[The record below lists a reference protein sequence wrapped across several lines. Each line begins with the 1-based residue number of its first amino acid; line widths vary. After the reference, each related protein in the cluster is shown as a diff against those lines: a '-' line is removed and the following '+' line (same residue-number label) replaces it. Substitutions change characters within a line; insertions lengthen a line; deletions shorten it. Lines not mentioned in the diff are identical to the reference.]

1 MRLVVLACLA
11 TDCCLLATADTAAAA
26 AAAVAR
32 RALTPAMLGV
42 QAKSANFTLL
52 QRHGMWEFYLGG
64 EQEPPSFS
72 FFPMIYFIKT
82 DPLEVP
88 TRELIE

>member
-26 AAAVAR
+26 AVAR

-42 QAKSANFTLL
+42 QANSANFTLL

-64 EQEPPSFS
+64 EQEPSPFSFS
-72 FFPMIYFIKT
+72 PMIYFIET